1 MKKKNNSQI
10 KVMEAFKEKGIQIEI
25 LNLEQS
31 TKTSIEAAEAV
42 GCKLEQIAKS
52 IIFSD
57 SNKNL
62 IHIFVSGPNR
72 VDLVRFKESTG
83 ITLVNADAQF
93 VRDKTGFAIG
103 GVAPL
108 GHVEKPTYF
117 FDESLLSYDL
127 IWCAGGT
134 PNSLFEIKTIDLVE
148 SINPKIVRLI

>member
-1 MKKKNNSQI
+1 MG
-10 KVMEAFKEKGIQIEI
+10 AFKEKGIQIEI

-148 SINPKIVRLI
+148 SINPEIVNPTGECIRSLYA

>member
-10 KVMEAFKEKGIQIEI
+10 KVTEAFKEKGIQIEI

-148 SINPKIVRLI
+148 SINPEIVKLI

>member
-1 MKKKNNSQI
+1 
-10 KVMEAFKEKGIQIEI
+10 MEAFKEKGIQIEI

-108 GHVEKPTYF
+108 GHVEKPKYF

-148 SINPKIVRLI
+148 SINPKIVKLI

>member
-1 MKKKNNSQI
+1 MD
-10 KVMEAFKEKGIQIEI
+10 AFKEKGIQIEI

-108 GHVEKPTYF
+108 GHVEKPKYF

-148 SINPKIVRLI
+148 SINPKIVKLI

>member
-1 MKKKNNSQI
+1 
-10 KVMEAFKEKGIQIEI
+10 MEAFKEKGIQIEI

-148 SINPKIVRLI
+148 SINPEIVKLI

>member
-10 KVMEAFKEKGIQIEI
+10 KVINAFKEKGIQIEI

-72 VDLVRFKESTG
+72 VDLVKFKESTG
-83 ITLVNADAQF
+83 ITLVDANAQF

-108 GHVEKPTYF
+108 GHIEKPAYF

-148 SINPKIVRLI
+148 SINPKIVKLI

>member
-1 MKKKNNSQI
+1 
-10 KVMEAFKEKGIQIEI
+10 MEAFKEKGIQIEI

-134 PNSLFEIKTIDLVE
+134 PNSLFEIKTINLVE
-148 SINPKIVRLI
+148 SINPEIVKLI

>member
-1 MKKKNNSQI
+1 
-10 KVMEAFKEKGIQIEI
+10 MEAFKEKGIQIEI

-72 VDLVRFKESTG
+72 VDLVRFKKSTG

-134 PNSLFEIKTIDLVE
+134 PNSLFEIKTINLVE
-148 SINPKIVRLI
+148 SINPEIVKLI

>member
-1 MKKKNNSQI
+1 
-10 KVMEAFKEKGIQIEI
+10 MEAFKEKGIQIEI

-31 TKTSIEAAEAV
+31 TKTSIEAAKAV

-72 VDLVRFKESTG
+72 VDLVGFKESTG

-148 SINPKIVRLI
+148 SINPKIVKLI

>member
-1 MKKKNNSQI
+1 
-10 KVMEAFKEKGIQIEI
+10 MEAFKEKGIQIEI

-148 SINPKIVRLI
+148 SINPKL

>member
-1 MKKKNNSQI
+1 VKKKNNSQI

-148 SINPKIVRLI
+148 SINPKIVKLI

>member
-1 MKKKNNSQI
+1 
-10 KVMEAFKEKGIQIEI
+10 MEAFKEKGIQIEI

-148 SINPKIVRLI
+148 SINPKLSLIHI

>member
-1 MKKKNNSQI
+1 MG
-10 KVMEAFKEKGIQIEI
+10 AFKEKGIQIEI

-148 SINPKIVRLI
+148 SINPEIVKLI

>member
-1 MKKKNNSQI
+1 MD
-10 KVMEAFKEKGIQIEI
+10 AFKEKGIQIEI

-134 PNSLFEIKTIDLVE
+134 PNSLFEIKTINLVE
-148 SINPKIVRLI
+148 SINPEIVKLI

>member
-10 KVMEAFKEKGIQIEI
+10 KVMDAFKEKGIQIEI

-117 FDESLLSYDL
+117 FDESLLSYDQ

-134 PNSLFEIKTIDLVE
+134 PNTLFEIKTIDLVE
-148 SINPKIVRLI
+148 SINPEIVKLI

>member
-1 MKKKNNSQI
+1 VKKKNNSQI

-148 SINPKIVRLI
+148 SINPEIVKLI

>member
-1 MKKKNNSQI
+1 
-10 KVMEAFKEKGIQIEI
+10 MEAFKEKGIQIEI

-148 SINPKIVRLI
+148 SINPKIVKLI

>member
-1 MKKKNNSQI
+1 MN
-10 KVMEAFKEKGIQIEI
+10 AFKEKGIQIEI

-72 VDLVRFKESTG
+72 VDLVKFKESTG
-83 ITLVNADAQF
+83 ITLVDANAQF

-108 GHVEKPTYF
+108 GHIEKPAYF

-148 SINPKIVRLI
+148 SINPKIVKLI

>member
-1 MKKKNNSQI
+1 VKKKNNSQI

>member
-1 MKKKNNSQI
+1 
-10 KVMEAFKEKGIQIEI
+10 MEAFKEKGIQIEI

>member
-1 MKKKNNSQI
+1 MG
-10 KVMEAFKEKGIQIEI
+10 AFKEKGIQIEI

-108 GHVEKPTYF
+108 GHVEKPKYF

-148 SINPKIVRLI
+148 SINPEIVKLI

>member
-1 MKKKNNSQI
+1 
-10 KVMEAFKEKGIQIEI
+10 MEAFKEKGIQIEI

-72 VDLVRFKESTG
+72 VDLVRFKDSTG

-93 VRDKTGFAIG
+93 VREKTGFAIG

-108 GHVEKPTYF
+108 GHIEKPTF
-117 FDESLLSYDL
+117 KSDSIEN
-127 IWCAGGT
+127 GT
-134 PNSLFEIKTIDLVE
+134 AEIKTIDLVE
-148 SINPKIVRLI
+148 SINPKIVKLI

>member
-1 MKKKNNSQI
+1 
-10 KVMEAFKEKGIQIEI
+10 MEAFKEKGIQIEI

-108 GHVEKPTYF
+108 GHVEKPKYF

-148 SINPKIVRLI
+148 SINPEIVKLI

>member
-10 KVMEAFKEKGIQIEI
+10 KVVNSFREKGIRVEI

-31 TKTSIEAAEAV
+31 TKTSVEASEAV

-108 GHVEKPTYF
+108 GHVEKPKYF

-148 SINPKIVRLI
+148 SINPEIVKLI

>member
-1 MKKKNNSQI
+1 MD
-10 KVMEAFKEKGIQIEI
+10 AFKEKGIQIEI

-148 SINPKIVRLI
+148 SINPEIVKLI